1 MGDAIL
7 AEDKHDPLFDELVK
21 KDGTQ
26 LIAGGAT
33 QNSVRVCQWMLQQK
47 GATSYFGSVGKDD
60 YGAKLKAACE
70 KDGVNVQY
78 HIDESAPTGTC
89 ATCIVGKG
97 RSLCTKL
104 GAANNYKVAHLEKPD
119 NMKILQ
125 QAKVVY
131 SAGFFITVSPESI
144 EKASKHCNA
153 EGKIYC
159 MNLSAP
165 FIMEVPP
172 FKATL
177 MKTMPNIDFLF
188 GNETE
193 ALTFAKTEGWVETN
207 IAEIAKKLSQLPK
220 DGDRPR
226 TVVITQGKDPT
237 IVAIKGEVT
246 EYPIIAVPQHKLVDT
261 NGAGDAYVGGFLSG
275 LVQDKDMNYCTRA
288 GAYAASVIVQRSGCT
303 FPATPK
309 FKPPP
314 PPKPLRKPRF
324 GKVEKVRPDGKGLNL
339 VVKVKSVSEV
349 QEGLHEAICGDDTGV
364 VTFRIRG
371 EQSKVCKPDA
381 VLRVQNAKV
390 VMFKGFVRVE
400 VDMWG
405 IMKPASE
412 DSPGGC
418 PSFEIK
424 DGNDISAVE
433 YELAEA

>member
-220 DGDRPR
+220 DGSRPR

-237 IVAIKGEVT
+237 IIAIKGETT
-246 EYPIIAVPQHKLVDT
+246 EYPILEIPQDKLVDT

-275 LVQDKDMNYCTRA
+275 LVQGKDMEYCTQA

-303 FPATPK
+303 FPECPK
-309 FKPPP
+309 FEPAGTDK
-314 PPKPLRKPRF
+314 L
-324 GKVEKVRPDGKGLNL
+324 
-339 VVKVKSVSEV
+339 SELW
-349 QEGLHEAICGDDTGV
+349 G
-364 VTFRIRG
+364 RI
-371 EQSKVCKPDA
+371 
-381 VLRVQNAKV
+381 
-390 VMFKGFVRVE
+390 M
-400 VDMWG
+400 
-405 IMKPASE
+405 
-412 DSPGGC
+412 
-418 PSFEIK
+418 
-424 DGNDISAVE
+424 
-433 YELAEA
+433 